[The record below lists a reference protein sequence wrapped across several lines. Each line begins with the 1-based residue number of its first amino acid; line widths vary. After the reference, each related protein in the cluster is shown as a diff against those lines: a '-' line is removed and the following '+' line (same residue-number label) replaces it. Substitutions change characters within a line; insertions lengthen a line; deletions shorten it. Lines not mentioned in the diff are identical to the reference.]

1 MVRTLERLVLMG
13 LLAAVFLAPWMFGAV
28 ERWAIHALTALLLVL
43 LALWGVKMV
52 LERAVR
58 VHLTPMHGVLVGA
71 LMVAAIQLSGTPSPA
86 ARDERAQVSE
96 AMDVLNGRELDA
108 SPNTR
113 RSHDP
118 SGTRQAMWRLLMLI
132 GYFGLAAEL
141 LRGARRRAGAFVVL
155 MILGFLLALVG
166 LLQKFAGNGRLLWI
180 REVEAAELAFGPFVN
195 RNHAAGFLELLF
207 PLPVAMILAHGVTRE
222 RWGVCGLLA
231 LVMGTALALTGSRGG
246 MLVLVAELL
255 LLPLLWRAINAT
267 ARPSLR
273 FGVLLV
279 AIVSAGIALG
289 VLWIGAEPITSRWSA
304 IEGVTNTR
312 HDPLNRPMIWRTTW
326 EMIRDHPWWGVGLG
340 AYSIAYT
347 RYDRS
352 AGLWRVEQAHNDY
365 LQLVAELGVWGLL
378 LLLGMVAALAR
389 AARRALR
396 PAAMH
401 PAARFERAL
410 ALGVTVALLGIGIHS
425 AFDFALQV
433 TANALLFL
441 VLIALLEN
449 SGAHTLE
456 REVIGEKSL

>member
-28 ERWAIHALTALLLVL
+28 ERWAVHALTAMLLIL
-43 LALWGVKMV
+43 LGLWGAKAV

-58 VHLTPMHGVLVGA
+58 VHLTPIHAVLLGM
-71 LMVAAIQLSGTPSPA
+71 LLVAAIQLIGTSSSA
-86 ARDERAQVSE
+86 ARDERAQASE
-96 AMDVLNGRELDA
+96 AMDVLNGREPDA
-108 SPNTR
+108 PPNTR
-113 RSHDP
+113 LSQDP
-118 SGTRQAMWRLLMLI
+118 SGTRQAMWRLAMLI
-132 GYFGLAAEL
+132 GYFSLATEL
-141 LRGARRRAGAFVVL
+141 LRGARRRAGVFVVL

-180 REVEAAELAFGPFVN
+180 REVEAVELTFGPFVN

-207 PLPVAMILAHGVTRE
+207 PLPVAMILAQGVARE

-231 LVMGTALALTGSRGG
+231 CVMGTALALTGSRGG
-246 MLVLVAELL
+246 VLVLGVELL
-255 LLPLLWRAINAT
+255 LLPLLWWAMNAA

-273 FGVLLV
+273 FGALLV
-279 AIVSAGIALG
+279 AIVGAGIALG
-289 VLWIGAEPITSRWSA
+289 VLWIGAEPIVSRWSA
-304 IEGVTNTR
+304 IEGITNTL
-312 HDPLNRPMIWRTTW
+312 HDPLNRPMIWRATW

-352 AGLWRVEQAHNDY
+352 TGLWRVEQAHNDY

-378 LLLGMVAALAR
+378 LLLGVVTALGR

-396 PAAMH
+396 STAVH
-401 PAARFERAL
+401 PAARFDRAL

-441 VLIALLEN
+441 LLIALLET
-449 SGAHTLE
+449 SGAHHAE
-456 REVIGEKSL
+456 REVIGERSI